1 MSSPEFLWKR
11 RILSGAVHGSA
22 AWLAYGVVECAAL
35 SVVPWLIQPSYRY
48 LPQHWGFTLLIL
60 AVYALVGAAIG
71 GFLGWSLRTQS
82 TLALRAAASGTIALF
97 ISINVA
103 LQYWGSRFS
112 FFVLL
117 SGFLFVVVSAFTAV
131 LPHPVRRFHF
141 FANTWVISSVL
152 LGTGALYELNRGSRF
167 SRALA
172 LVVFGVGILTI
183 SWFGHKHRATQTWGL
198 RILGIFGLVVVTVSI
213 FLVQRPRTAP
223 LKGTIPTGN
232 LPNVILITLD
242 TVRADHMSLYGYS
255 RRNTPHLEEFANEA
269 TLYRHA
275 VAPGDMTLSTHG
287 SIFTGLYPS
296 WHRAHYGQTIS
307 PLEPDFKTLAEILSQ
322 NGYTTAAVVSNYAF
336 LGHDFGLDQGFQ
348 YYDAREPVPFLTGV
362 PASYTLRKPVRDWLE
377 KQVPHQIRDVRYR
390 NAAQINEAVFSLLDD
405 LHRQGTFFLF
415 VNYMDAHWPY
425 MPPEPFDR
433 LYPGKD
439 AKFSTDQFN
448 SLRSAV
454 VAGERLPTPG
464 ERDHLV
470 SQYDGSIAYLDVQL
484 KRLFDRLRQDGLY
497 DNSLIIITSDHGEA
511 FGEKGM
517 FEHGVSVD
525 ENQVWVPL
533 LIKYPRMKE
542 AQQERRTVSLVD
554 LMPTVLDVLDFE
566 DPAHVQGVS
575 LRKQNLH
582 ETRHVMAESFPYEEY
597 RNLYPKFRRV
607 ERAVYSDPLKM
618 IVATNG
624 KREMYDIV
632 EDPAEQRNLVKTI
645 QQSGELEAHLHK
657 WLSTVEKATRRT
669 NKLDRDTLQ
678 RLRSLGYVQ

>member
-1 MSSPEFLWKR
+1 
-11 RILSGAVHGSA
+11 
-22 AWLAYGVVECAAL
+22 
-35 SVVPWLIQPSYRY
+35 
-48 LPQHWGFTLLIL
+48 
-60 AVYALVGAAIG
+60 
-71 GFLGWSLRTQS
+71 
-82 TLALRAAASGTIALF
+82 
-97 ISINVA
+97 
-103 LQYWGSRFS
+103 
-112 FFVLL
+112 
-117 SGFLFVVVSAFTAV
+117 
-131 LPHPVRRFHF
+131 
-141 FANTWVISSVL
+141 
-152 LGTGALYELNRGSRF
+152 
-167 SRALA
+167 
-172 LVVFGVGILTI
+172 
-183 SWFGHKHRATQTWGL
+183 
-198 RILGIFGLVVVTVSI
+198 
-213 FLVQRPRTAP
+213 
-223 LKGTIPTGN
+223 
-232 LPNVILITLD
+232 
-242 TVRADHMSLYGYS
+242 MSLYGYS

-269 TLYRHA
+269 TLYTHA

-296 WHRAHYGQTIS
+296 WHRAHYGHTIS

-322 NGYTTAAVVSNYAF
+322 NGYATAAVVSNYAF

-377 KQVPHQIRDVRYR
+377 KHVPHQIRDVRYR
-390 NAAQINEAVFSLLDD
+390 NAAQINGAVFSLLDD
-405 LHRQGTFFLF
+405 LHRQGAFFLF

-433 LYPGKD
+433 IYPGKD
-439 AKFSTDQFN
+439 ATFSTDQFN

-454 VAGERLPTPG
+454 VAGERMPTPG
-464 ERDHLV
+464 ERVHLI

-554 LMPTVLDVLDFE
+554 LMPTVLDVLGYE
-566 DPAHVQGVS
+566 GPAHVQGVT
-575 LRKQNLH
+575 LRKQHLH
-582 ETRHVMAESFPYEEY
+582 DNRNVMAESFPYEEY
-597 RNLYPKFRRV
+597 RDLYPRFRRV
-607 ERAVYSDPLKM
+607 ERAIYSDPLKM

-624 KREMYDIV
+624 KREVYNIV
-632 EDPAEQRNLVKTI
+632 NDPEEQMNLIATT
-645 QQSGELEAHLHK
+645 QRSGELEAVLHQ
-657 WLSTVEKATRRT
+657 WLSTLQKATRRT
-669 NKLDRDTLQ
+669 HTLDRDTLQ